1 MPPWLLADAS
11 GGARCQLVN
20 FHRISIDSQPGG
32 NLYFNKEN
40 MAPPNR
46 IKTIFKIIIVMIW
59 VLLFG
64 MLLQR
69 DYFIKTLDTREAQ
82 VLKRDREESFSGV
95 YFKKDRIGYVK
106 TRLFKAGDDSFQLLQ
121 EAYLA
126 LNIMEQNHPVRLQVN
141 ARLDKTMLLQSFD
154 FELSSPFYSMTA
166 EGEVDGSTVNFT
178 LTTGKELIKDS
189 IKLANPPF
197 LSTNRRS
204 YLLKQDLEPG
214 DKLRIPYFDPISL
227 SGKDTVLE
235 YKGYDKILIKGR
247 IHRLH
252 HFTESFSG
260 MKINSWLDDSGKV
273 IKEESPA
280 GFIFIA
286 EPEFKATDIKTDG
299 QEILSSVSVPIIG
312 TMPADFERRTQLSYR
327 LSYPPEAEVEVDLD
341 RQQLSDGLLTVT
353 REEIPGESAEPCPN
367 RPAELASTPY
377 VQAGNGKITE
387 LTNSL
392 VDARMSAI
400 EKVRILAAWVF
411 NNLEKRPVLGIPD
424 ALTTLNT
431 RQGDCNEHTALFAA
445 LARNAG
451 IPTRIIAGVTFHEGA
466 FYYHA
471 WNEVCLDDSWLSL
484 DTTKNHI
491 PADVTHIKF
500 VEGETSEQIKIG
512 ALLGRLKIEVVP

>member
-1 MPPWLLADAS
+1 MAS
-11 GGARCQLVN
+11 PYPL
-20 FHRISIDSQPGG
+20 
-32 NLYFNKEN
+32 
-40 MAPPNR
+40 
-46 IKTIFKIIIVMIW
+46 KTIFRIIIVIVW
-59 VLLFG
+59 VVLFG

-69 DYFIKTLDTREAQ
+69 DYFIKTLDTREAR
-82 VLKRDREESFSGV
+82 VLKKDREESFSGI
-95 YFKKDRIGYVK
+95 YFKRDRIGYVK
-106 TRLFKAGDDSFQLLQ
+106 TRLVKDGDDSFQLSQ
-121 EAYLA
+121 EAYLV
-126 LNIMEQNHPVRLQVN
+126 LNIMDQSHPIRLLVN
-141 ARLDKTMLLQSFD
+141 ARLDKTMLLQCFD

-166 EGEVDGSTVNFT
+166 EGEVDGSTVNFI

-189 IKLANPPF
+189 IKLASPPF
-197 LSTNRRS
+197 LSTNRRG

-260 MKINSWLDDSGKV
+260 MKINTWLDDSGKV

-280 GFIFIA
+280 GFVFIA
-286 EPEFKATDIKTDG
+286 EPEFKATAIKSDG
-299 QEILSSVSVPIIG
+299 QEILSSVSVQITG
-312 TMPADFERRTQLSYR
+312 TMPADFATRDQLSYR

-341 RQQLSDGLLTVT
+341 RQKLADGLLTVT
-353 REEIPGESAEPCPN
+353 REEIPGESAEPCQD
-367 RPAELASTPY
+367 RSAKLASTPY
-377 VQAGNGKITE
+377 VQANHRRITE
-387 LTNSL
+387 LTQSL
-392 VDARMSAI
+392 LDDEMNGM
-400 EKVRILAAWVF
+400 EKVRILSAWVF

-424 ALTTLNT
+424 ALTTLTT
-431 RQGDCNEHTALFAA
+431 RRGDCNEHTALFAA
-445 LARNAG
+445 MARNAE

-466 FYYHA
+466 FFYHA
-471 WNEVCLDDSWLSL
+471 WNEVCLGDTWLSL

-512 ALLGRLKIEVVP
+512 ALFGRLKIEVIP

>member
-1 MPPWLLADAS
+1 
-11 GGARCQLVN
+11 
-20 FHRISIDSQPGG
+20 
-32 NLYFNKEN
+32 
-40 MAPPNR
+40 MAPPYPL
-46 IKTIFKIIIVMIW
+46 KTIFRIIIVIVW
-59 VLLFG
+59 VVLFG
-64 MLLQR
+64 LLLQR
-69 DYFIKTLDTREAQ
+69 DYFIETLDTREAQ
-82 VLKRDREESFSGV
+82 VLKKDREESFSGV

-106 TRLFKAGDDSFQLLQ
+106 TRLLKDDSDSFQLLQ
-121 EAYLA
+121 EAYLV
-126 LNIMEQNHPVRLQVN
+126 LNIMEQSHPVHLLVN
-141 ARLDKTMLLQSFD
+141 ARLDRTMLLQSFD

-166 EGEVDGSTVNFT
+166 EGEVDGSTVNFI

-197 LSTNRRS
+197 LATNRRG

-235 YKGYDKILIKGR
+235 YKGHDKILIKGR

-299 QEILSSVSVPIIG
+299 KEILSSVSVKIAG
-312 TMPADFERRTQLSYR
+312 TMPADFATRAQLSYR
-327 LSYPPEAEVEVDLD
+327 LSYPSEAEVEINLD
-341 RQQLSDGLLTVT
+341 RQQLSGGLLTVT
-353 REEIPGESAEPCPN
+353 REKIPGESAEPCQDKT
-367 RPAELASTPY
+367 AELASTPY
-377 VQAGNGKITE
+377 IQAGHGRIAE
-387 LTNSL
+387 LSKSL
-392 VDARMSAI
+392 TKDRMGGM
-400 EKVRILAAWVF
+400 EKVRVLSAWVF
-411 NNLEKRPVLGIPD
+411 ANLEKRPVLGIPD
-424 ALTTLNT
+424 ALTTLTT
-431 RQGDCNEHTALFAA
+431 RRGDCNEHAALFAA

-451 IPTRIIAGVTFHEGA
+451 IPTRIIAGVTFHEEA

-471 WNEVCLDDSWLSL
+471 WNEVCVGDTWLSL

-491 PADVTHIKF
+491 PADVSHIKF

-512 ALLGRLKIEVVP
+512 ALLDRLKIEVVP